1 MSKFNEKKSI
11 DFLYYLMCLT
21 KEELEKDRENF
32 YKLKDNL
39 DNDYKEVFYF
49 IYDEIFRLSKRAEII
64 YKKVLEK

>member
-11 DFLYYLMCLT
+11 DFLYYLSCLT
-21 KEELEKDRENF
+21 DEELKKDKKRF

-39 DNDYKEVFYF
+39 DTDYKEVFYY
-49 IYDEIFRLSKRAEII
+49 IYGDIFRLGKRAEII